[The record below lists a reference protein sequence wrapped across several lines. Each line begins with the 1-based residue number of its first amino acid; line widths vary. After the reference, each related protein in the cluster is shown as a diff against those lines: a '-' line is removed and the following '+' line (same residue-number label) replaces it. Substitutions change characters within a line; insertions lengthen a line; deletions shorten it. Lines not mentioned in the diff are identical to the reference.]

1 MAYPLQTCTFVSLSN
16 LLHHHNLSSIDQ
28 AEFWCLISDNAP
40 FSWGDNNRTLV
51 TASSLANHCQDR
63 LDDRPSYLNLL
74 QSLRELGETYVDLE
88 S

>member
-1 MAYPLQTCTFVSLSN
+1 MNYLLQAAAFVSISEVLSR
-16 LLHHHNLSSIDQ
+16 HLSTVDR